1 MCFNLVTFKKVL
13 TLTLLLI
20 TLCVFSFTIFAPEG
34 MADTGQISPP
44 PPTVA
49 DTTDVYATD
58 SSNDPEPGEEQLS
71 TWEMLLVVVA
81 NMI

>member
-1 MCFNLVTFKKVL
+1 MCFKLVKFKKVL

-20 TLCVFSFTIFAPEG
+20 TLCVFSFTFFVPKG

-49 DTTDVYATD
+49 DTTDVYATG
-58 SSNDPEPGEEQLS
+58 STNDPEPGDGQLS
-71 TWEMLLVVVA
+71 TWEMLLVVVT